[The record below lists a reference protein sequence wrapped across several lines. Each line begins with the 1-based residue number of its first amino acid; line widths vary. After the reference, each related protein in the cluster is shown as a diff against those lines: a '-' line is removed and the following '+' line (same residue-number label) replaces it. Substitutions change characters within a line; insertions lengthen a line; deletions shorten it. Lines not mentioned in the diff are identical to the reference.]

1 AAAQLS
7 HNKAGTVERVG
18 GAGPAPRRRGR
29 GGRARVLGHA
39 RGRRLG
45 RPPASCRRARTCGGR
60 GGGAPADAAAPPPG
74 YARRT
79 PNVPRALAT
88 RVPSPVV
95 TSPSTTATALR
106 RLTTRVRQKRSCSR
120 EKAT

>member
-1 AAAQLS
+1 
-7 HNKAGTVERVG
+7 
-18 GAGPAPRRRGR
+18 PALRRRGR
-29 GGRARVLGHA
+29 RRHCVDFGHA
-39 RGRRLG
+39 RGRGRG
-45 RPPASCRRARTCGGR
+45 RPPACCRHARTRGGR